1 MTQATFDV
9 NGALKAG
16 RLAQVKSLRV
26 GSARRVAV
34 AVIAIL
40 GTALALG
47 GASAASAAPRL
58 NGSWNPARYAV
69 RGKC

>member
-34 AVIAIL
+34 IAIL
-40 GTALALG
+40 ATALALG